1 MKRIPLPGTHLTLS
15 RFSFGTASLHHLGAL
30 GKQLRHLRAALEAGF
45 SHFDTA
51 PLYGFGMAERA
62 LGRAFGDAR
71 SEAVTIATKVG
82 LYPPGG
88 ARFELHLVTEQ
99 KPDPYNRITLSPTRA
114 DVFGQPLARIHW
126 QVQEDDCR
134 LFSQIAELALSQW
147 AAGPLARLAAL
158 KARDREAIRRDL
170 VAGGGIYHPAGT
182 TRMGARA
189 ADSVVDT
196 QLRVHGLDG
205 LWAVATSVFPT
216 VGGTSPS
223 LGLMQL
229 ALRAADDIVGS
240 VADELGI
247 TPKSR

>member
-1 MKRIPLPGTHLTLS
+1 MSWL
-15 RFSFGTASLHHLGAL
+15 
-30 GKQLRHLRAALEAGF
+30 
-45 SHFDTA
+45 
-51 PLYGFGMAERA
+51 
-62 LGRAFGDAR
+62 
-71 SEAVTIATKVG
+71 
-82 LYPPGG
+82 
-88 ARFELHLVTEQ
+88 
-99 KPDPYNRITLSPTRA
+99 
-114 DVFGQPLARIHW
+114 
-126 QVQEDDCR
+126 
-134 LFSQIAELALSQW
+134 
-147 AAGPLARLAAL
+147 
-158 KARDREAIRRDL
+158 EAIRHDL

-240 VADELGI
+240 VTDQLGI